1 MKKTSKKEPKFE
13 GEVMLRMWVTVPL
26 KSKTFAEAAQ
36 ELANLDLD
44 DVRLVPDND
53 VIDYR
58 FESVAV
64 RDRDALD
71 AGGL

>member
-1 MKKTSKKEPKFE
+1 MSRKKEPPFE
-13 GEVMLRMWVTVPL
+13 GEVMLRMWVTLPL
-26 KSKTFAEAAQ
+26 TSKTFADAAQ
-36 ELANLDLD
+36 ELANVSLD

-53 VIDYR
+53 IIDYR

-64 RDRDALD
+64 RDRAALE